1 MEYDERKNVPIV
13 FAKSISKSVEEQNI
27 GFCVKILH
35 DMRYFSN
42 LFGDSILFQYLC
54 RGSCRHLTPIPI

>member
-1 MEYDERKNVPIV
+1 MEYNERKNVPIV
-13 FAKSISKSVEEQNI
+13 FAKSISKSVEEQNV

-54 RGSCRHLTPIPI
+54 RGSCGVIR